1 MATISLTIPDAQ
13 LTRAVNALCA
23 YGGFTT
29 VSNANA
35 KAALAQAVKNIV
47 LAQEQL
53 AAQQAIVLSAP
64 PDVT

>member
-1 MATISLTIPDAQ
+1 MANITITIPDAQ
-13 LTRAVNALCA
+13 LSRAVNALCA
-23 YGGFTT
+23 YGGYVT
-29 VSNANA
+29 VNNSNA

-53 AAQQAIVLSAP
+53 AAQAAISLQAP